1 MAEDKLYR
9 VALRE
14 ALAEEMARDDSVFLI
29 GEDIGKFGGAY
40 RVTDGL
46 LDRFGP
52 DRVVDTPIAE
62 EAIIGTAIGSAMLG
76 LRPVVEMMT
85 INFSL
90 IAYDQIVNNAAKI
103 RYMFGGEAKV
113 PMVIR
118 MPGGAGHQLSAQHS
132 HSFEVLY
139 GLIPGLLVVAPTT
152 PEDAKGMLKS
162 AIRSD
167 NPVMFLESLSLYN
180 VKGDVPAGDYTTPL
194 GKAALRRTGSDIT
207 IVGVSRMAVLA
218 NEAAKQLEEEDID
231 AEVIDL
237 RSIRPID
244 WAPIVESVR
253 RTSRCLVKKG
263 EVIAEVE
270 SDKATF
276 DLESEA
282 DGVLDIIVQQGVPAK
297 IGAPIAR
304 IGAAGEAPAATP
316 APKEAAP
323 KVEAAKAEKPKPD
336 SEAPAPP
343 PPSEQARPTPLPP
356 APKGA
361 GTPEDDGAP
370 RVAGSPEV
378 KASPLAKRL
387 AAELGVN
394 LAMVQGSGPEGR
406 IVKEDVQAAAGNRT
420 APPPASR
427 VPPRMAGR
435 PGPDVEV
442 VEPTRMQ
449 ATIARRMAEAK
460 STVPEFTVTV
470 EARVDLAVSM
480 RQQLKDSVPGA
491 DKVTMTDFL
500 VRACALALRKFP
512 EVNSSWADGKFQRK
526 RRISIGLAVAP
537 SQGMGLLVPVV
548 HDADLKDLIQISI
561 ESRQVIERARSGR
574 PAEGDL
580 SGATFSISNLGMF
593 GVDEF
598 TAIINPP
605 EAAILAVGAIKD
617 VPVVEGGRIVP
628 GKVMRMTLSVD
639 HRVFYGATAA
649 QFMAEVK
656 RLIENPVTL
665 VVPATQ

>member
-1 MAEDKLYR
+1 MADVNMPKLSDTM
-9 VALRE
+9 
-14 ALAEEMARDDSVFLI
+14 EE
-29 GEDIGKFGGAY
+29 G
-40 RVTDGL
+40 
-46 LDRFGP
+46 
-52 DRVVDTPIAE
+52 
-62 EAIIGTAIGSAMLG
+62 
-76 LRPVVEMMT
+76 
-85 INFSL
+85 
-90 IAYDQIVNNAAKI
+90 
-103 RYMFGGEAKV
+103 
-113 PMVIR
+113 
-118 MPGGAGHQLSAQHS
+118 
-132 HSFEVLY
+132 
-139 GLIPGLLVVAPTT
+139 
-152 PEDAKGMLKS
+152 
-162 AIRSD
+162 
-167 NPVMFLESLSLYN
+167 
-180 VKGDVPAGDYTTPL
+180 
-194 GKAALRRTGSDIT
+194 T
-207 IVGVSRMAVLA
+207 IVEWKKKSG
-218 NEAAKQLEEEDID
+218 D
-231 AEVIDL
+231 
-237 RSIRPID
+237 P
-244 WAPIVESVR
+244 
-253 RTSRCLVKKG
+253 VKKG

-276 DLESEA
+276 DLESES
-282 DGVLDIIVQQGVPAK
+282 DGVLDIIVEQGVPAK

-304 IGAAGEAPAATP
+304 IGAPGEAPVAKP
-316 APKEAAP
+316 APKEAAKEAP
-323 KVEAAKAEKPKPD
+323 KEPAAKVEKPKAQAEEPKGEPD
-336 SEAPAPP
+336 AAPP
-343 PPSEQARPTPLPP
+343 PLSPKPVAQPTPVTQDGN
-356 APKGA
+356 GA
-361 GTPEDDGAP
+361 AAGGA
-370 RVAGSPEV
+370 EV

-394 LAMVQGSGPEGR
+394 LAMVKGSGPEGR
-406 IVKEDVQAAAGNRT
+406 IVKEDVQAAAVGKT
-420 APPPASR
+420 ATQRAPAPAA
-427 VPPRMAGR
+427 VR
-435 PGPDVEV
+435 PAGPDVEL

-512 EVNSSWADGKFQRK
+512 EVNSSWVDGKFQRK

-580 SGATFSISNLGMF
+580 SGATFSISNLGMY

-598 TAIINPP
+598 VAIINPP
-605 EAAILAVGAIKD
+605 EAAILAVGTIKE
-617 VPVVEGGRIVP
+617 VPVVDAGRIVP

-665 VVPATQ
+665 VVPAT